1 MTDPAVAT
9 TGEPALPAFPPFAPK
24 TLTPRTEPHSFVSAV
39 RAMMTNMLKIW
50 PEKLYHEP
58 YVAVDLGKGRRVIHA
73 ADPSMAQGVL
83 LDQVGSFIR
92 AKLGRRLLVPALGEG
107 LLTSEGE
114 TWKRQR
120 RIAAPAFRVQGLR
133 ALTPIMA
140 QAGADAGKR
149 MAGSSGIVDVAP
161 FMTAATLDVIV
172 ATLLQARGT
181 VINQDATAHDVET
194 YLHTFGGPDLLD
206 IFNAPSWIPRPWKW
220 SGVAAVGR
228 LRESAARAVEAARNS
243 PAEPPTLTDMLVSA
257 ADPETGGKMSE
268 RELIDNVIT
277 FIGAGHETTALTL
290 TWALYILSHE
300 PSLQDALAEERA
312 SVVGADEVVTAEHV
326 DRMKLHEQVIDEA
339 MRLFPPVSLLGREAQ
354 DDVTLTHAGGTLDV
368 RKGDNVVVAVYPMH
382 RHHALW
388 DQPAEFRLGRK
399 IPHRFAYMP
408 FGAGPRICIGKTFA
422 MLEAVSMLSEIVS
435 RVRVTPGPE
444 RDIEPVHRITTRP
457 KGGMPLTVVPR

>member
-1 MTDPAVAT
+1 MTDPAAAT

-149 MAGSSGIVDVAP
+149 MAGSRGNVDVAP

-277 FIGAGHETTALTL
+277 FIGAGHETTALAL
-290 TWALYILSHE
+290 TWTLHVLSTAPE
-300 PSLQDALAEERA
+300 LQDALVAERTAVAGGERLT
-312 SVVGADEVVTAEHV
+312 ADHV
-326 DRMKLHEQVIDEA
+326 DALALHHAVIEEV
-339 MRLFPPVSLLGREAQ
+339 MRLFPPVAILGRTAVA
-354 DDVTLTHAGGTLDV
+354 DVTLEDAEGPLKI
-368 RKGDNVVVAVYPMH
+368 RPGDEVAIAVYPMQ

-388 DQPAEFRLGRK
+388 DEPDAFRLGRTPK
-399 IPHRFAYMP
+399 HRFAYLP

-422 MLEAVSMLSEIVS
+422 MLEAVAILAEILP
-435 RVRVTPGPE
+435 RVRVAPGPE
-444 RDIEPVHRITTRP
+444 REIEPVMKITVRP
-457 KGGMPLTVVPR
+457 RGGMPLTLAPR